1 MKLTCVTATFNCIA
15 SGRRESLIRC
25 VRSVAALKTVHE
37 HLIYDGAST
46 DGTVELL
53 RELESKTPGLKV
65 VSEPDIGIYNALN
78 KGVRDAQGEWF
89 YVLGSDDYIMDP
101 KAVDDIMAGR
111 AEDVDAFCASVR
123 IEDANGRLLTVF
135 TPRFDEIYNHP
146 SACHQGEMIRTSLA
160 RDLGGFDERF
170 KIAADSDMF
179 LKAHYRGVRFGYD
192 ERVIAFF
199 LGGGMSGNAIAAERE
214 HRMSVADVLGLDE
227 RERTLLLERHV
238 LTFTRCFT
246 LMRHGDAVISGAAKA
261 MIANRVVKRVK
272 SLLRTPLYPLVVLT
286 RSVRSTRE
294 KRKESL

>member
-1 MKLTCVTATFNCIA
+1 MKLTCVTAVLNA
-15 SGRRESLIRC
+15 VKSGNRERLVKC
-25 VRSVAALKTVHE
+25 VNSVAELNVSHE

-46 DGTVELL
+46 DGTVEVL
-53 RELESKTPGLKV
+53 RELARGNPNVKV
-65 VSEPDIGIYNALN
+65 VSEPDTGIYNALN

-111 AEDVDAFCASVR
+111 AEGVDAFCASVR
-123 IEDANGRLLTVF
+123 IEDANGRLLSVF

-160 RDLGGFDERF
+160 RELGGFDERF

-214 HRMSVADVLGLDE
+214 HRMSVADVLGLNE
-227 RERTLLLERHV
+227 RERTLLLEHHV
-238 LTFTRCFT
+238 LTFTRCFS

-272 SLLRTPLYPLVVLT
+272 SLLRTLLHPLVVLP
-286 RSVRSTRE
+286 RSVRPTRE